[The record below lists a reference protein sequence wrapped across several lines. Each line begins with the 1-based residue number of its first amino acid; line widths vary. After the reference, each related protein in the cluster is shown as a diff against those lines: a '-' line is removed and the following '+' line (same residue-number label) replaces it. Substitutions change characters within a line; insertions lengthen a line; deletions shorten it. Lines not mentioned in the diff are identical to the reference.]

1 VFFFVVVYSFSFAR
15 LKNGISGFQLI
26 YLAKPV
32 PRDMILIAD
41 SGGSKIDW
49 RFIQNDG
56 SIGQANTPGFNPYY
70 QPIEDLKKNVQ
81 EVLLPKINQQ
91 QGDVSKIFFYGAG
104 VSSVKNQLTIKS
116 AFLEFFPE
124 AQIEIGWDLL
134 AAARALCGH
143 EAGIACIMG
152 TGSNSCLYDG
162 TAIVDNVANLGWILA
177 DEGSGA
183 HLGRQFLV
191 DYLRNKLPKTLA
203 AQFHERFPLTREEF
217 LEKVYQQE
225 RPSAFLASFTKFLFQ
240 HLKESYCYDLVYRSF
255 SEFYENNVM
264 QYKNYQDLK
273 VHFTGSIAF
282 YFSDVLRQVAN
293 DKGITVKNILEGPIA
308 GLTLYHQNESN

>member
-1 VFFFVVVYSFSFAR
+1 
-15 LKNGISGFQLI
+15 
-26 YLAKPV
+26 
-32 PRDMILIAD
+32 MILIAD
-41 SGGSKIDW
+41 SGGSKTDW
-49 RFIQNDG
+49 RLIDNSG
-56 SIGQANTPGFNPYY
+56 AVGQANAPGFNPYY
-70 QPIEDLKKNVQ
+70 QPIDDLKKSVQ
-81 EVLLPKINQQ
+81 ELLLPKINE
-91 QGDVSKIFFYGAG
+91 DVNKIFFYGAG

-116 AFLEFFPE
+116 AFLEFFPG
-124 AQIEIGWDLL
+124 AHIEIGWDLL

-143 EAGIACIMG
+143 EPGIACIMG

-162 TAIVDNVANLGWILA
+162 SKIIGNVANLGWILA

-183 HLGRQFLV
+183 NIGRKFLV
-191 DYLRNKLPKTLA
+191 DYLRDLMPENLRT
-203 AQFHERFPLTREEF
+203 QFRERYPLSREEF

-225 RPSAFLASFTKFLFQ
+225 RPSAFLATFTKFIFQ
-240 HLKESYCYDLVYRSF
+240 HLKDPYCYQLIYNSF

-264 QYKNYQDLK
+264 KYENYQNLK

-308 GLTLYHQNESN
+308 GLTLYHKNDIL

>member
-1 VFFFVVVYSFSFAR
+1 
-15 LKNGISGFQLI
+15 
-26 YLAKPV
+26 
-32 PRDMILIAD
+32 MILIAD
-41 SGGSKIDW
+41 SGGSKTDW
-49 RFIQNDG
+49 RLVFKDG
-56 SIGQANTPGFNPYY
+56 SIEQASTSGFNPYY

-81 EVLLPKINQQ
+81 EILLPKIRN
-91 QGDVSKIFFYGAG
+91 GEVVDHIYFYGAG

-134 AAARALCGH
+134 AAARALCGT

-152 TGSNSCLYDG
+152 TGSNSCSYDG
-162 TAIVDNVANLGWILA
+162 KNIIDNVANLGWILA

-183 HLGRQFLV
+183 IIGRKFLV
-191 DYLRNKLPKTLA
+191 DYLRKKLPVKLA
-203 AQFHERFPLTREEF
+203 EQFHARFPLTREEF

-225 RPSAFLASFTKFLFQ
+225 KPSAFLASFCKFIFQ
-240 HLKESYCYDLVYRSF
+240 HLKEPYCYDLIYSSF
-255 SEFYENNVM
+255 AEFYENNVM
-264 QYKNYQDLK
+264 KYENYQNLK

-282 YFSDVLRQVAN
+282 YFSDILRQVAN

-308 GLTLYHQNESN
+308 GLTLYHTQKV

>member
-1 VFFFVVVYSFSFAR
+1 
-15 LKNGISGFQLI
+15 
-26 YLAKPV
+26 
-32 PRDMILIAD
+32 MILIAD
-41 SGGSKIDW
+41 SGGSKTDW
-49 RFIQNDG
+49 RFIQKDG
-56 SIGQANTPGFNPYY
+56 SIGQASAPGFNPYY
-70 QPIEDLKKNVQ
+70 QPIDDLKKNVQ
-81 EVLLPKINQQ
+81 EILLPKILN
-91 QGDVSKIFFYGAG
+91 DSVDKIFFYGAG

-143 EAGIACIMG
+143 EPGIACIMG

-162 TAIVDNVANLGWILA
+162 TKIVDNVANLGWILA

-183 HLGRQFLV
+183 NIGRKFLV
-191 DYLRNKLPKTLA
+191 DYLRKIMPQKLA
-203 AQFHERFPLTREEF
+203 AQFHQRFPLTREEF

-225 RPSAFLASFTKFLFQ
+225 KPSAFLASFAKFIFQ
-240 HLKESYCYDLVYRSF
+240 HLDDPYCYRLVYDSF
-255 SEFYENNVM
+255 SEFYENNIM
-264 QYKNYQDLK
+264 KYGNYEKLK

-282 YFSDVLRQVAN
+282 YFSDILRQVAN

-308 GLTLYHQNESN
+308 GLTLFHQNDSK